1 MFLILK
7 MVIIFTFF
15 DYIIYNYYSKN
26 YNIIYINDSYKYR
39 IIISTIY
46 WLFLTFSLTYNLL
59 PLELSQ
65 YILYSSIISFIIY
78 FSMNIYNKKI
88 NTSYSIQFMCVDIFY
103 GIVLTNILIL
113 ITYFLK

>member
-7 MVIIFTFF
+7 IVIIFSFF
-15 DYIIYNYYSKN
+15 DYLIYNYYSKK

-46 WLFLTFSLTYNLL
+46 WLFIIFLVTYNLL
-59 PLELSQ
+59 SLELLQ

-88 NTSYSIQFMCVDIFY
+88 NKSYSIQFICVDIFY
-103 GIVLTNILIL
+103 GIILTNILIL
-113 ITYFLK
+113 ITHFLK